1 MLSWIKYWFRKP
13 EPIPEPV
20 ATIEVHPRNLYPHT
34 RYTMSPPRIL
44 EWWAKGDR
52 NESQS
57 FRKEPQCDHNP
68 NEKKE
73 EV

>member
-1 MLSWIKYWFRKP
+1 MLSWIKYWFSKP

-44 EWWAKGDR
+44 EWWAK
-52 NESQS
+52 
-57 FRKEPQCDHNP
+57 EPQCDHNP